1 MEYGSVLEEGQDFA
15 EAAQRARAPLFRDAE
30 IEAALDALSANK
42 SVILV
47 GPPGVGKTA
56 VLEGVAQQIEAKAY
70 AGIRRMTTAQIMS
83 GTRYLGEW
91 ESKLTRLM
99 TECEQSNVVLNIVDV
114 WNLPTVGTTMQS
126 KANLLDAMRPR
137 LADGRLRLISEATAE
152 QIQEMHRF
160 PKFVS
165 LFEIVRI
172 ETLPAAELRAI
183 VDREAAAMTLAIDP
197 EPRDRLFEL
206 CNTFHTANA
215 GPGPA
220 LDLLG
225 KVRDYRDQKLAIGE
239 DGTITPLFVEKVFA
253 IHSGLP
259 LFVVSRSEGKS
270 ASEIRDWFRE
280 RIIGQEIAIE
290 AVVEMIAFY
299 KARLHDTGKPVGSFL
314 FVGPTGVGK
323 TEMARAL
330 AEFFFGSD
338 RRMLRFDMSEFTDYH
353 SFEMLVGSANAPAER
368 PARLIDPVRIQPFQV
383 LLFDELEKAHR
394 NIQDLFLQLL
404 DEGRLTT
411 PKGETV
417 SFRNTIIVA
426 TSNVGAFEGM
436 TTAIG
441 FGGKV
446 DGYDAD
452 KAMAAI
458 EAHFRPEFLNR
469 FQHVVLFHPLTQ
481 EQAAKIARAD
491 LQATL
496 RREGIAGRNL
506 IVDVHDD
513 VIDHVLAVGFN
524 PRYGGRGIKR
534 EMRRQVILPIATL
547 LMERAPEPGSLI
559 GVGVQDGRVR
569 VRVVDTPDSL
579 QAKAEKAPI
588 RTRSGDRLTREEI
601 GNRIIAAAKR
611 CDEIA
616 RAVDVVRLQGEIEEI
631 DRTRKDHAFWRD
643 PDNAGG
649 TLAKHT
655 RALETVS
662 RIKWLQDW
670 SSSLAGALTPATTR
684 ADLARLSDRLLH
696 LELGI
701 ATARREILTMGP
713 DGYWD
718 ALVEIA
724 PVGTAAPARDF
735 IFRLYRRLGAGIGE
749 STSLCCV
756 SRWRRTSRSPCCF
769 EDISRTATS
778 RAKRAT
784 IASGRK
790 KARSCASPLR
800 RSMNRPQ
807 PVELTDQRPL
817 KMRGQFGGK
826 IRSRDLRARRQAGPA
841 ECSVAERES
850 RACPRHRPELAE
862 RAAANRRADTALR
875 SRRLPGARL
884 SHRRGFH
891 PQGHSWPEAVPRPAV
906 RASRQDRSGRQF
918 ICEFFE
924 LSDRYQSINTIV
936 LHALAGLTVSA

>member
-1 MEYGSVLEEGQDFA
+1 M
-15 EAAQRARAPLFRDAE
+15 
-30 IEAALDALSANK
+30 
-42 SVILV
+42 ILV
-47 GPPGVGKTA
+47 GPLGVGKTT
-56 VLEGVAQQIEAKAY
+56 VLEGVAQRIEADIG
-70 AGIRRMTTAQIMS
+70 AGIRRLTTAQIMS

-99 TECEQSNVVLNIVDV
+99 TECEQSNVALNIVDV
-114 WNLPTVGTTMQS
+114 WNLPTVGTTAQS

-137 LADGRLRLISEATAE
+137 LADGRLRVISEATAE

-172 ETLPAAELRAI
+172 EPLSAAELRAV
-183 VDREAAAMTLAIDP
+183 VDSEANAIELAVEP
-197 EPRDRLFEL
+197 EARDRLFEL
-206 CNTFHTANA
+206 CNTFHAAQA
-215 GPGPA
+215 GPGAA
-220 LDLLG
+220 LELLR
-225 KVRDYRDQKLAIGE
+225 KVRDYREQKLAVGE
-239 DGTITPLFVEKVFA
+239 EGEVTPLFVEKVFA

-259 LFVVSRSEGKS
+259 LFVVSRSAGKP
-270 ASEIRDWFRE
+270 AAQIRDWFRE
-280 RIIGQEIAIE
+280 RIIGQEAAIE

-338 RRMLRFDMSEFTDYH
+338 RRMLRFDMSEFTDFH
-353 SFEMLVGSANAPAER
+353 SFEMLVGSAQASPER

-441 FGGKV
+441 FGGKN

-452 KAMAAI
+452 KAMSAI

-496 RREGIAGRNL
+496 RREGITGRNL

-534 EMRRQVILPIATL
+534 ELRRQVILPIATL

-559 GVGVQDGRVR
+559 DVGVQDGRVR

-579 QAKAEKAPI
+579 HAKAEKAPI
-588 RTRSGDRLTREEI
+588 RTRSGDRLTRPEI
-601 GNRIIAAAKR
+601 VERIAIAQGH
-611 CDEIA
+611 CEQIA
-616 RAVDVVRLQGEIEEI
+616 RDADIARLRATIEEI
-631 DRTRKDHAFWRD
+631 DATRQQPAFWRD
-643 PDNAGG
+643 PDSAAGV
-649 TLAKHT
+649 LAQHT
-655 RALETVS
+655 RALETVA
-662 RIKWLQDW
+662 RIERLQDRAQGMARTIK
-670 SSSLAGALTPATTR
+670 SATTR
-684 ADLARLSDRLLH
+684 ADLARLSDGLLQI
-696 LELGI
+696 E
-701 ATARREILTMGP
+701 AAVEAARREIVTMGP

-724 PVGTAAPARDF
+724 PVGAAAPARDLLF
-735 IFRLYRRLGAGIGE
+735 KLYHDWARDRRMDAVMLREPLASDEPVALALRGHFAHGYLKSEAGHHRIRQQDK
-749 STSLCCV
+749 SAVARVTVAPLSPV
-756 SRWRRTSRSPCCF
+756 S
-769 EDISRTATS
+769 
-778 RAKRAT
+778 
-784 IASGRK
+784 
-790 KARSCASPLR
+790 
-800 RSMNRPQ
+800 Q
-807 PVELTDQRPL
+807 PVEFSEQRAL
-817 KMRGQFGGK
+817 KSSGQFGGK
-826 IRSRDLRARRQAGPA
+826 IRSRVVALGGKLVLQNASTLSENRELARDIAPSWPREQPPT
-841 ECSVAERES
+841 AERVRLYDLDGFLVRDYLTGADFTRKDILS
-850 RACPRHRPELAE
+850 PKPFHDLLCARVDKAAE
-862 RAAANRRADTALR
+862 
-875 SRRLPGARL
+875 
-884 SHRRGFH
+884 
-891 PQGHSWPEAVPRPAV
+891 GHK
-906 RASRQDRSGRQF
+906 
-918 ICEFFE
+918 
-924 LSDRYQSINTIV
+924 
-936 LHALAGLTVSA
+936 